1 VISSGCPATKAAPAP
16 SNAKPFLVDDKLM
29 SIESFLLKAPYCTFF
44 YKHIHQISN
53 SASLISYALSHTV
66 ILSYLVLFKVVGHN
80 TLCT

>member
-1 VISSGCPATKAAPAP
+1 MLDLIYRYVRIALYQLYFT
-16 SNAKPFLVDDKLM
+16 L
-29 SIESFLLKAPYCTFF
+29 F
-44 YKHIHQISN
+44 YKPIHQTSN